1 MSDFDDQARAA
12 GERVRREA
20 ERITAAMEP
29 FESPTESGP
38 GRSSRRL
45 LAAAAVVVVVA
56 GIGGLLV
63 AANRDAG
70 VDTVSPPPDS
80 HPATTTISEPPTTTE
95 PAPAPT
101 TATVPT
107 TTEQPTVA
115 SIRRPIV
122 DPAVCTPISATSGGQ
137 SGLPRDPGSSLPVT
151 LFARPS
157 AFPVPIQIIAERVD
171 GQAKP
176 FALVQRYVDRER
188 QWISSDNTESING
201 IDIFLGTYDSGNG
214 EAEWT
219 LPDGSMGYLR
229 SRGFDREQLVSIL
242 TQLTP
247 RPADAPIPGFDYGT
261 GGPDGLALVAEQLN
275 TEPRDASFAGSQC
288 RVESTGYV
296 YQVGATTGNVVY
308 TYATVIDRPP
318 PVDVGVVGDAVI
330 VINGIDDPA
339 APRASDVLDADE
351 EPWRQLLLATEP
363 EPELAQLIG
372 GDREV
377 VVDFVPI
384 DDTSTLV
391 SSLTL
396 RVDVT
401 DGVAFLE
408 VYTNDALVAEAAEY
422 WKTEI
427 DGRMRSRSSA
437 TPGEGRR
444 GAFGSRLGDSPSFEQ
459 LTEEFTVR
467 ISTTDGDDQTI
478 QTTGTIRLVP
488 ILAAN

>member
-1 MSDFDDQARAA
+1 MSDFDDHARAA
-12 GERVRREA
+12 GERVRRDA
-20 ERITAAMEP
+20 ERITAAIEP

-63 AANRDAG
+63 AGNRDSG

-80 HPATTTISEPPTTTE
+80 RPATTMIAEPPTTTE
-95 PAPAPT
+95 PTPT
-101 TATVPT
+101 NATVPT
-107 TTEQPTVA
+107 TTEPPTVA

-122 DPAVCTPISATSGGQ
+122 DPAVCTPISATSGGR
-137 SGLPRDPGSSLPVT
+137 SGLPRDPGSSLPFT
-151 LFARPS
+151 LFTRGS
-157 AFPVPIQIIAERVD
+157 DSPVPIQIIAAPVD

-176 FALVQRYVDRER
+176 FAVVLRYVGGQR
-188 QWISSDNTESING
+188 QLVSPDNTESING
-201 IDIFLGTYDSGNG
+201 VDVFLGTYDNGNG

-229 SRGFDREQLVSIL
+229 SRGLDREQLVSIL

-247 RPADAPIPGFDYGT
+247 RPADAPIPGFDYGA

-275 TEPRDASFAGSQC
+275 TEPRDAAFAGSQC
-288 RVESTGYV
+288 RVDSTGYV
-296 YQVGATTGNVVY
+296 YRIVATTGNPVF
-308 TYATVIDRPP
+308 TFAMVIDRPP

-351 EPWRQLLLATEP
+351 EPWRQLLISSEP

-372 GDREV
+372 GDNEV

-384 DDTSTLV
+384 DEASTPV

-396 RVDVT
+396 RMDVRE
-401 DGVAFLE
+401 GVAILE
-408 VYTNDALVAEAAEY
+408 VYESNAVLADAAEY
-422 WKTEI
+422 WKIEI
-427 DGRMRSRSSA
+427 DGRLRLRTSA
-437 TPGEGRR
+437 GPGQGQ
-444 GAFGSRLGDSPSFEQ
+444 GVFGSSLGNSPSFEQ

-488 ILAAN
+488 TLATD

>member
-1 MSDFDDQARAA
+1 MSDFDDHARAA

-20 ERITAAMEP
+20 ERITAAIEP

-63 AANRDAG
+63 AGNRDSG

-80 HPATTTISEPPTTTE
+80 RTASTTIPEPSATTEPDPATTTAPPTTEPPTVT
-95 PAPAPT
+95 
-101 TATVPT
+101 
-107 TTEQPTVA
+107 

-122 DPAVCTPISATSGGQ
+122 DPTVCTPISAVDGAP
-137 SGLPRDPGSSLPVT
+137 SGLPRDTSSSLPFT
-151 LFARPS
+151 LFTRGSDSPM
-157 AFPVPIQIIAERVD
+157 PIQIIAAPVD

-176 FALVQRYVDRER
+176 FAVVLRYVGGQR
-188 QWISSDNTESING
+188 QLVSPDNTESING
-201 IDIFLGTYDSGNG
+201 VDVFLGTYDNGNG

-229 SRGFDREQLVSIL
+229 SRGLDREQLVSIL

-247 RPADAPIPGFDYGT
+247 RPADAPIPGFDYGA

-275 TEPRDASFAGSQC
+275 TEPRDAAFAGSQC
-288 RVESTGYV
+288 RVDSTGYV
-296 YQVGATTGNVVY
+296 YRIVATTGNPVF
-308 TYATVIDRPP
+308 TFAMVIDRPP

-351 EPWRQLLLATEP
+351 EPWRQLLISSEP

-372 GDREV
+372 GDNEV

-384 DDTSTLV
+384 DEASTPV

-401 DGVAFLE
+401 DGVAFLG

-488 ILAAN
+488 TLAAD

>member
-1 MSDFDDQARAA
+1 MSDFDDEARAA
-12 GERVRREA
+12 GERVRRDA
-20 ERITAAMEP
+20 ERIAGTIEP
-29 FESPTESGP
+29 FAPASESGP
-38 GRSSRRL
+38 GRSSHWL

-80 HPATTTISEPPTTTE
+80 RPATTTISEPPTTT
-95 PAPAPT
+95 PDPT
-101 TATVPT
+101 TAAAPPI
-107 TTEQPTVA
+107 TEPPTVA

-122 DPAVCTPISATSGGQ
+122 DPTVCTPISATSGGR
-137 SGLPRDPGSSLPVT
+137 SGLPRDPGSSLPFT

-157 AFPVPIQIIAERVD
+157 EFPVPIQIIADPVD

-201 IDIFLGTYDSGNG
+201 IDVFIGTYDSGNG

-242 TQLTP
+242 TRLTP
-247 RPADAPIPGFDYGT
+247 RPADAPIPGFDYGAD
-261 GGPDGLALVAEQLN
+261 GPDGLELVAEQLN

-330 VINGIDDPA
+330 VINGIADPA
-339 APRASDVLDADE
+339 APRASDVLDAEE
-351 EPWRQLLLATEP
+351 EPWRQLLIGSETEP

-384 DDTSTLV
+384 DDVSTPV

-444 GAFGSRLGDSPSFEQ
+444 GAFGSRLGAAP

-488 ILAAN
+488 AL

>member
-12 GERVRREA
+12 GERVRRDA
-20 ERITAAMEP
+20 ERIAGTIEP
-29 FESPTESGP
+29 FASPSDSGP
-38 GRSSRRL
+38 GRSSHWL

-56 GIGGLLV
+56 GIGGLLL

-80 HPATTTISEPPTTTE
+80 RPATTMIAEPPTTTE
-95 PAPAPT
+95 PTPT

-107 TTEQPTVA
+107 TAEPPTVA

-122 DPAVCTPISATSGGQ
+122 DPAVCTPISATSGGR
-137 SGLPRDPGSSLPVT
+137 SGLPRDPGSSRPVT
-151 LFARPS
+151 LFTRGS
-157 AFPVPIQIIAERVD
+157 DSPVPIQIIAAPVD

-176 FALVQRYVDRER
+176 FAVVLRYVGR
-188 QWISSDNTESING
+188 QRQLVSPENTESING
-201 IDIFLGTYDSGNG
+201 IDIFVGTYDNGNG

-229 SRGFDREQLVSIL
+229 SRGLDREQLVSIL

-247 RPADAPIPGFDYGT
+247 RPADALIPGFDFGAD
-261 GGPDGLALVAEQLN
+261 GPDGLELVAEQLN

-296 YQVGATTGNVVY
+296 YRIVATTGNPVF
-308 TYATVIDRPP
+308 TFAMVIDRPP
-318 PVDVGVVGDAVI
+318 PVDVAVVGDAVI
-330 VINGIDDPA
+330 VINGIADAA

-351 EPWRQLLLATEP
+351 EPWRQLLISSEAGP

-372 GDREV
+372 GDNEV

-408 VYTNDALVAEAAEY
+408 VYTNDALVAGAAEY

-488 ILAAN
+488 ILAAD